1 MRFNSVTI
9 KNFRNFEDISVDLT
23 NKNVLFGMND
33 VGKTNFLYALR
44 YFFDKDI
51 RKQNF
56 RDTDYYKKKV
66 EIPIEIVIAIDISD
80 TENAD
85 SQKLRAKLKGAILSN
100 QDIVYIKVKADYDEK
115 EMMGIPVLYWGGNL
129 EELEEMKVH
138 GTFFE
143 IDYVFNAI
151 YIDAYVDLY
160 TLFKKNANKLLV
172 NDKNQDKDILDS
184 ICKTC
189 DELNAQISG
198 LSGIRAFE
206 EKIAPEYK
214 KFRHDDISVS
224 VKSEIAIKGLY
235 SNIVPYI
242 KQDTDDSLYPTSGE
256 GRKKLLVYAI
266 FDLLSQEEEEKK
278 INIFLIEE
286 PENHLHRSMQIALS
300 HILFL
305 DDKYQYLF
313 MTTHSPY
320 VLTEMDRVNLVRI
333 YNEDKIVSRSVL
345 YTVPTKFK
353 SQRKM
358 LNRGL
363 VEAIFADKVL
373 LVEGPSEN
381 VLFGKVLSEIN
392 PFYEADGIY
401 ILPVGGFGFRPYYE
415 ILDALQI
422 DNIIKTDNDLRK
434 IKGKEE
440 YSVLGFSRL
449 NKYIGEKIL
458 PDMRDNFRSCQQIQ
472 NYSNLLCNETRDL
485 YKSVDDL
492 SSVIIVCATSDNW
505 VSSIVPYLDTEK
517 KCALLRYSNANA
529 ETGANELTDENIE
542 FTYVPQTPIADITT
556 ETAWLYSAVAKYFIL
571 PKYSVFDFRDEIPNE
586 VVGNRRVLNY
596 IKNAFGI
603 LDECIKQEDA
613 VGFEKQI
620 MLMANYLGYE
630 TKDEHCER
638 LYRTI
643 CDKRYHSAFKIDD
656 LKRIAITFHSSKGLE
671 FEQVIMFVS
680 DYRLSSEQDIYNHYV
695 AVTRAK
701 SKLIMVYIYDDWNA
715 KQFAKNINKILAESN
730 LKMSNVATVVNA
742 IS

>member
-1 MRFNSVTI
+1 MKFNSITI
-9 KNFRNFEDISVDLT
+9 KNFRNFEDISIDLT
-23 NKNVLFGMND
+23 NKNILFGMND

-44 YFFDKDI
+44 FIFDKDI

-56 RDTDYYKKKV
+56 NDTDYYKKQVNK
-66 EIPIEIVIAIDISD
+66 PIEIVVAIDISD
-80 TENAD
+80 TEDAD
-85 SQKLRAKLKGAILSN
+85 SQKLRAKLKGAILTDQN
-100 QDIVYIKVKADYDEK
+100 TVYIKVMANYDEK
-115 EMMGIPVLYWGGNL
+115 EMVGVPVLFWGGDI

-143 IDYVFNAI
+143 IDYVFNVI

-160 TLFKKNANKLLV
+160 ALFKKNANTLLV
-172 NDKNQDKDILDS
+172 NDKEQDKDILES
-184 ICKTC
+184 INKTC
-189 DELNAQISG
+189 DDLNSQISG
-198 LSGIRAFE
+198 LSGIKTFE

-224 VKSEIAIKGLY
+224 VKSEIAVKGLY

-242 KQDTDDSLYPTSGE
+242 KQDANDSLYPTSGE

-266 FDLLSQEEEEKK
+266 FDLLSKEEEEKK

-305 DDKYQYLF
+305 DEKYQYLF

-320 VLTEMDRVNLVRI
+320 VLAEMDHVNLIRI
-333 YNEDKIVSRSVL
+333 YNEDKIASKSVL

-363 VEAIFADKVL
+363 VEAIFADRVL

-401 ILPVGGFGFRPYYE
+401 ILPVGGFGFKPYYQ

-449 NKYIGEKIL
+449 NTYIGEKIL
-458 PDMRDNFRSCQQIQ
+458 PDAPIGESGVEAKRKLYDDNREKLDKIR
-472 NYSNLLCNETRDL
+472 NEYSLYLSRCSLEEDL
-485 YKSVDDL
+485 DE
-492 SSVIIVCATSDNW
+492 VIHDQMAS
-505 VSSIVPYLDTEK
+505 YLPD
-517 KCALLRYSNANA
+517 ADGN
-529 ETGANELTDENIE
+529 
-542 FTYVPQTPIADITT
+542 PIAYLQDAKNNHMVELVEKLTT
-556 ETAWLYSAVAKYFIL
+556 EDCRCIYEHYNFACLK
-571 PKYSVFDFRDEIPNE
+571 E
-586 VVGNRRVLNY
+586 VM
-596 IKNAFGI
+596 
-603 LDECIKQEDA
+603 Q
-613 VGFEKQI
+613 
-620 MLMANYLGYE
+620 
-630 TKDEHCER
+630 
-638 LYRTI
+638 
-643 CDKRYHSAFKIDD
+643 
-656 LKRIAITFHSSKGLE
+656 
-671 FEQVIMFVS
+671 
-680 DYRLSSEQDIYNHYV
+680 
-695 AVTRAK
+695 
-701 SKLIMVYIYDDWNA
+701 
-715 KQFAKNINKILAESN
+715 
-730 LKMSNVATVVNA
+730 
-742 IS
+742 